1 MSHRVL
7 APLFALGLSAV
18 TACQDTKQPPVAA
31 GPTAVDS
38 AEQVL
43 WGVRYLLT
51 AKGIKRGEVFA
62 DTLFVY
68 DEQTR
73 FDLRKARVEFSQDN
87 GAPFGTMRADRGRHN
102 LRTQE
107 LEGWGDVVVSLVDG
121 RTLKSPHV
129 VYKQFANEISS
140 DTTFEISKGDKVHH
154 GVGFKTDPNFTNFTC
169 LRRCGGA
176 ADVAL
181 PTP

>member
-1 MSHRVL
+1 MNRVL
-7 APLFALGLSAV
+7 LVLGTAMIAASA
-18 TACQDTKQPPVAA
+18 CHDTKQPPVAA
-31 GPTAVDS
+31 GPTVVDS

-43 WGVRYLLT
+43 LGVRYVLT

-62 DTLFVY
+62 DTIFVY

-73 FDLRKARVEFSQDN
+73 FDLRRARVEFTEET
-87 GAPFGTMRADRGRHN
+87 GAPFGTMRADRGTHN

-107 LEGWGDVVVSLVDG
+107 LEGWGDVTVNMVDG

-129 VYKQFANEISS
+129 IFRQLSNEISS
-140 DTTFEISKGDKVHH
+140 DTTFQLSKGDKEHH
-154 GVGFKTDPNFTNFTC
+154 GIGFKTDPKFSTFTC
-169 LRRCGGA
+169 LRKCGGA